1 MFQESKENGFVMVR
15 RNLLPHLIDGR
26 LSMNEFAVYL
36 VLILLADSDSGQTK
50 TCARALHAI
59 CHPGQQLNLRG
70 MQRILDRLEEGEL
83 IHRDLVQG
91 ERGIYRVT
99 VNKYPITF
107 GERKGI
113 NVTLL
118 HNKRCKKGYDLVLR
132 MGLTIVL
139 TI

>member
-1 MFQESKENGFVMVR
+1 MIFQETKDNGFVMVR

-70 MQRILDRLEEGEL
+70 MQRILDRLEGAEY
-83 IHRDLVQG
+83 IHRDLLQG
-91 ERGIYRVT
+91 ERGLYTVT
-99 VNKYPITF
+99 VNKYPITT
-107 GERKGI
+107 GDGRQLELPGGKI
-113 NVTLL
+113 S
-118 HNKRCKKGYDLVLR
+118 
-132 MGLTIVL
+132 
-139 TI
+139 